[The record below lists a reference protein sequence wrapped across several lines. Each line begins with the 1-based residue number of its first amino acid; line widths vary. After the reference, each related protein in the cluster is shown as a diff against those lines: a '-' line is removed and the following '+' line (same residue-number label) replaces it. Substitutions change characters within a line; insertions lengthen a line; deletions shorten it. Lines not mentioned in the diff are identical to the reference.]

1 MNKRK
6 KLIVFSGIVII
17 AILLVIS
24 AISFSVYRN
33 KYVLFKDN
41 FIEFSARVNLHES
54 GGILRTDAERL
65 QLFIMYDETMQNQT
79 TLEDLKNFPNIVMLG
94 TMSSTFFDTEEER
107 S

>member
-33 KYVLFKDN
+33 KYVIFKDN

-54 GGILRTDAERL
+54 GGILMHSAEPSGLRCVSERTLCGA
-65 QLFIMYDETMQNQT
+65 
-79 TLEDLKNFPNIVMLG
+79 
-94 TMSSTFFDTEEER
+94 
-107 S
+107 